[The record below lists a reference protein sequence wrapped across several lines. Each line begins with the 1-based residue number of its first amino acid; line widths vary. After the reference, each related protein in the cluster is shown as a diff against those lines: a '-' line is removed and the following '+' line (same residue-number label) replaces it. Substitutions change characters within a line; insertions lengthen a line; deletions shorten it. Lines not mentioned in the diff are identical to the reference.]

1 MLPETEIRVAH
12 GQMSERDLEAVMLDF
27 YHRRFAVLACTTII
41 ESGIDVPTA
50 NTIVINRA
58 DHLGLAQLHQL
69 RGRVGRSH
77 HQAYAYLLTPPRRAM
92 TEDAQKRLEA
102 IAALEALGSGFA
114 LATHDLEIR
123 GAGELLGEGQ
133 SGQIQ
138 AIGFT
143 LYNELLSRAVAAL
156 KAGQEPALDDPFRH
170 GPEVETGLAVLIP
183 EDYMPDVYM
192 RLVQYKRIAN
202 AESRAEL
209 DELEVEMIN
218 RFGLLAEPT
227 KALFSVTWIKL
238 LAASLGVEK
247 LTAQASG
254 GSIRFARD
262 ATVDAAALVRLVAE
276 TPERYSLDGP
286 FRLRF
291 RWDPAVPDDLR
302 IERLETLLTR
312 LGASEQ
318 PEFAARLPAN
328 QAL

>member
-1 MLPETEIRVAH
+1 
-12 GQMSERDLEAVMLDF
+12 MSERDLEAVMLDF
-27 YHRRFAVLACTTII
+27 YHRRFAVLVCTTII

-77 HQAYAYLLTPPRRAM
+77 HQAYAYLLTPPTRSL
-92 TEDAQKRLEA
+92 TDDARKRLDA
-102 IAALEALGSGFA
+102 VASLEALGSGFA

-133 SGQIQ
+133 SGQIH

-156 KAGQEPALDDPFRH
+156 RAGREPALEDPFSH
-170 GPEVETGLAVLIP
+170 GPEVETGLTVLIP

-202 AESRAEL
+202 ASTRAEL
-209 DELEVEMIN
+209 DELQVEMIN

-227 KALFSVTWIKL
+227 KALFGVTWLKL
-238 LAASLGVEK
+238 LAAELGIQK
-247 LTAQASG
+247 LQAGAEG
-254 GSIRFARD
+254 GHLRFGADARI
-262 ATVDAAALVRLVAE
+262 DAAALVRLIQQE
-276 TPERYSLDGP
+276 PERYTLDGP
-286 FRLRF
+286 YKLRF
-291 RWDPAVPDDLR
+291 KWRPAVPPEQR
-302 IERLETLLTR
+302 IERLERLLR
-312 LGASEQ
+312 KLGASET
-318 PEFAARLPAN
+318 EAAVA
-328 QAL
+328 